1 MQGASPLASPGLDGA
16 RHGLNLWSRHP
27 AGAYPRRWW
36 LDQPLRCL
44 TEACPAGCL
53 PTLPLVYF
61 VSPIPPPFPSGEGRD
76 QGYFM
81 QGASP
86 LASPGLGGAR
96 HGLNLRS
103 RRPAG
108 AYPRRWRLDQPLRCP
123 AGGLPGGVPAYP
135 AVSLLC
141 FPHPPAPLPLRG
153 WGRFL
158 VISPGAPPPAPRHL
172 PAYGTYRPCRTGI
185 LRKGACGSAQWQ
197 RNQLPKECAARVQ
210 FWGCKGRSPLHEK
223 TLGSP
228 LPAGKGGRG
237 DGGRIK
243 AKGRVGKRQ
252 AKQSPARVPVR
263 QVGRR
268 QRSKCRR
275 REIYASGCC
284 KKAPDVV
291 Y

>member
-1 MQGASPLASPGLDGA
+1 MPQGRRRPKVFLCKGLDG
-16 RHGLNLWSRHP
+16 
-27 AGAYPRRWW
+27 
-36 LDQPLRCL
+36 
-44 TEACPAGCL
+44 T
-53 PTLPLVYF
+53 
-61 VSPIPPPFPSGEGRD
+61 
-76 QGYFM
+76 
-81 QGASP
+81 
-86 LASPGLGGAR
+86 R

-103 RRPAG
+103 RH
-108 AYPRRWRLDQPLRCP
+108 P
-123 AGGLPGGVPAYP
+123 AGGVPPALVARPAIAVPDGGLPSLPPAYFF
-135 AVSLLC
+135 VSLLFC
-141 FPHPPAPLPLRG
+141 PHPPTPFPSG
-153 WGRFL
+153 EGGDYKF
-158 VISPGAPPPAPRHL
+158 ISPGAPPPAPRHL

-185 LRKGACGSAQWQ
+185 LRKGAGGSAQWQ

-210 FWGCKGRSPLHEK
+210 FWGCKGLRPLHEK

-237 DGGRIK
+237 IGGRIK
-243 AKGRVGKRQ
+243 AKGRVGRRQ